1 MLATLMLT
9 TPQAGVLSVASAE
22 EVTLEED
29 AILQMEPVKDEDE
42 PMVDPVPDE
51 VLPLVEEA
59 ADTEELTSAESE
71 AEGRDA
77 ANEYTTPV
85 MDLSTAMVDKQIT
98 TNRSSILLSLSVS
111 NPESVSWLEIEYCLR
126 NDYSVIYPVRLYY
139 DSYRKQF
146 TCWYSP
152 SVYGEY
158 EMQQVHLG
166 DRNGEQQTVYNAAS
180 SNTGN
185 IPDDAVTYD
194 LSALNFSVIDDYIY
208 TMDELK
214 SAVAAAKEG
223 DWLWI
228 SGAED
233 FVLDESVTI
242 PQGVYLNVQSG
253 AGSFKVADGATLT
266 TNKIFCCYVP
276 MIIEGSWKN
285 TARNDRGYSNLSI
298 AQNGSVDN
306 AGQLYFDTLE
316 IKGYFNNSGSL
327 SVSDNLLL
335 AATGSIDNS
344 GTIYVNGSYTF
355 DGKLTQIAGGYI
367 CYRYKV
373 QTFDELKS
381 TVERAKA
388 GDRII
393 VNAGEN
399 DIEVNEDLTIPEGVY
414 LNIQANAGTFIVA
427 KDITFTTNAR
437 FDCNAPMTVEGV
449 WQNNNTAELR
459 EMLQIASAGKVK
471 NAGDAY
477 YWGGAFVAAGGCME
491 NNGYLLISNGF
502 ENNGTLTTA
511 PTATTKVSISV
522 TSLEELKAT
531 LSNDRSI
538 LWDIQ
543 WGVSENTVISE
554 DVTIPAGYT
563 VNIYNNSDAT
573 LTIDSGVTF
582 TNNAEIDCSVP
593 ATVKGTWI
601 NNGNANFSDLTIAEG
616 GHIKNNNNL
625 GIYGSYENYGTLTT
639 APSENTYLVAHIY
652 DFEGL
657 KTALASENPGHKMV
671 NLYVTGT
678 LVLTEDVFIPENTSL
693 YVYAQNTDATLLVR
707 EGTTLTSIG
716 YFACEIPMTV
726 AGIWVNRYFGV
737 NLQNGLTITSTG
749 KVDNAEGWFQL
760 SGAFVNNGVFT
771 GRNFRQTTTAISLD
785 ELKTALNNTYA
796 NNGTVLVTGDS
807 DFTITEDLMIPKGLT
822 VEVYG
827 NIQSLR
833 IAAGTTLTIDSE
845 ATLRSYA
852 PVSVDGTIVNYGAL
866 GIRNGMNVSGKID
879 NYNYIR
885 VTGGEL
891 TGEDKIIEHEASTC
905 SVYREYLVD
914 SEENLHSTLDNLD
927 LNKWNNLIVSDDLT
941 LSKAVTIPES
951 VYLSIQAGTFT
962 VGKSAALTT
971 YNNLAVQSAMN
982 VEGYWENKAPVG
994 ENSYPGCNIT
1004 GTLTVNG
1011 SVLNGG
1017 HIELYQYM
1025 EGSSLKRIQN
1035 TDRGSSGYGVNITSL
1050 DELRTIAANAN
1061 FPMAVSWRIDADI
1074 TLDQSLTLP
1083 DNMRLY
1089 IMGDQCSLTIPSDI
1103 TLNCEKASVVA
1114 FDRINVDVQGT
1125 LIVNGDCRAE
1135 SINVSGLLKNVG
1147 SVSFGK
1153 LVLSETGLVENG
1165 GMLVGEIQNHGTITQ
1180 MPRGNEPR
1188 IFGISLMAPCS
1199 WEDIFGNLK
1208 SGDTLQIYSWM
1219 EDSYISI
1226 SADTTFPDDIIVSGG
1241 GYYKVER
1248 GATFTT
1254 NSLPDDASIIVEGT
1268 WINNG
1273 STNLWQLLGSGVVQN
1288 NDSINAQYLAD
1299 SLTITGNHVSS
1310 DNGYTTL
1317 LELQDTLSSAQ
1328 NGDTIRCNLYNY
1340 GNGDSLVINENITVP
1355 EGVGLS
1361 FEYYTKVYFAEGNTL
1376 TVNGTLIVDQQM
1388 YFKGDFVL
1396 NGCIQ
1401 VNKTD
1406 NRNQPVSE
1414 PFSLL
1419 NGLVKDDFNVWDT
1432 GDSWLIASKSE
1443 ANLFCEVQNTGCTLR
1458 LLEGDNCVWTTV
1470 ALSRGTVIP
1479 DIRAGQYTLE
1489 VSKSGYVTRR
1499 YTVDTSAIPETLSV
1513 ELVEIGNI
1521 NGAMNPLGYAVDASD
1536 MQCLYELLTTGD
1548 CLSQIDDSEYFKA
1561 VADVNGDD
1569 TVDVYDLQ
1577 LLYEAVSGISTL

>member
-1 MLATLMLT
+1 MNDFKRFLCVLLATLMLT

-71 AEGRDA
+71 AEGRDT

-253 AGSFKVADGATLT
+253 AGSFKVAEGTTLT
-266 TNKIFCCYVP
+266 TNNKFDCYVP
-276 MIIEGSWKN
+276 MIIDGTWKAN
-285 TARNDRGYSNLSI
+285 GMNWGDLNLTVS
-298 AQNGSVDN
+298 ANGTVESKS
-306 AGQLYFDTLE
+306 TLSFSLLQ
-316 IKGYFNNSGSL
+316 IDGYFK
-327 SVSDNLLL
+327 
-335 AATGSIDNS
+335 NS
-344 GTIYVNGSYTF
+344 GTISIRDNLSVSSTGLLENGGIIYTGKTWKIDGVIKEIGAGAVYYDYSAKTMDDLMSFVN
-355 DGKLTQIAGGYI
+355 L
-367 CYRYKV
+367 
-373 QTFDELKS
+373 
-381 TVERAKA
+381 AKA
-388 GDRII
+388 GDTITI
-393 VNAGEN
+393 
-399 DIEVNEDLTIPEGVY
+399 DLKEREFLIDDSITIPDGVRIEMPY
-414 LNIQANAGTFIVA
+414 HVTICENVVLSTYTAQVQSMTVAGTWQIR
-427 KDITFTTNAR
+427 DNAR
-437 FDCNAPMTVEGV
+437 CWN
-449 WQNNNTAELR
+449 ELS
-459 EMLQIASAGKVK
+459 ISST
-471 NAGDAY
+471 
-477 YWGGAFVAAGGCME
+477 GGIE
-491 NNGYLLISNGF
+491 NNGYLEIAGSY

-522 TSLEELKAT
+522 TSLEELEAT

-538 LWDIQ
+538 LWDIR
-543 WGVSENTVISE
+543 WGVAENTVISK
-554 DVTIPAGYT
+554 DITIPAGYT

-573 LTIDSGVTF
+573 LTIDSGITF

-601 NNGNANFSDLTIAEG
+601 NNGNAYFSNLKIAED
-616 GHIKNNNNL
+616 GHIQNNSYL
-625 GIYGSYENYGTLTT
+625 QISDSYENHGTLTT
-639 APSENTYLVAHIY
+639 APSATTRLFAHVY
-652 DFEGL
+652 NFEDL
-657 KTALASENPGHKMV
+657 KRALASKIPSEMTIYLH
-671 NLYVTGT
+671 VTGT
-678 LVLTEDVFIPENTSL
+678 LTLTEDITVPENIS
-693 YVYAQNTDATLLVR
+693 LLVFGQDNNPSLVVD
-707 EGTTLTSIG
+707 EGAVLTTNG
-716 YFACEIPMTV
+716 YFTCEIPMTV
-726 AGIWVNRYFGV
+726 SGTWINSYSGV

-771 GRNFRQTTTAISLD
+771 GRSFRQTTTATSLD
-785 ELKTALNNTYA
+785 ELKAALNNTYA

-807 DFTITEDLMIPKGLT
+807 DFTIAEDLMIPKGLT
-822 VEVYG
+822 IEVYG
-827 NIQSLR
+827 NIQSLH

-885 VTGGEL
+885 VAGGEL

-914 SEENLHSTLDNLD
+914 SEENLHSTLSNLD
-927 LNKWNNLIVSDDLT
+927 LKKWNNLIVSDDLT

-1011 SVLNGG
+1011 TVLNGG

-1025 EGSSLKRIQN
+1025 EGSSLKHIQK
-1035 TDRGSSGYGVNITSL
+1035 TDSGSIGYGLSITSL

-1061 FPMAVSWRIDADI
+1061 FPMAVNWYIDGDI

-1114 FDRINVDVQGT
+1114 FDGINIDVQGT
-1125 LIVNGDCRAE
+1125 LTVNSDCRAE
-1135 SINVSGLLKNVG
+1135 SINVSGRLKNAG

-1153 LVLSETGLVENG
+1153 LVVSETGLVENG

-1180 MPRGNEPR
+1180 TPRENEPR
-1188 IFGISLMAPCS
+1188 IFSITLMSPCS

-1226 SADTTFPDDIIVSGG
+1226 SDDTTFPDDIIVSEGG
-1241 GYYKVER
+1241 CYKVER

-1254 NSLPDDASIIVEGT
+1254 NSLPDDTSVIVEGT
-1268 WINNG
+1268 WINNC
-1273 STNLWQLLGSGVVQN
+1273 SANLLRLSGSGAVQN
-1288 NDSINAQYLAD
+1288 NGSINTQYVAD
-1299 SLTITGNHVSS
+1299 SLTITGNHISCNS
-1310 DNGYTTL
+1310 NDNYATL
-1317 LELQDTLSSAQ
+1317 LELQDTLSNAK

-1361 FEYYTKVYFAEGNTL
+1361 FEYYTKVYLAERNIL

-1401 VNKTD
+1401 VSKTD
-1406 NRNQPVSE
+1406 NRNHSVSD

-1419 NGLVKDDFNVWDT
+1419 NGLEKDNFTVWDT

-1443 ANLFCEVQNTGCTLR
+1443 ANLFCEVQNSGCTLR
-1458 LLEGDNCVWTTV
+1458 LLDGDNCVWTTV
-1470 ALSRGTVIP
+1470 ALSSGTVIP
-1479 DIRAGQYTLE
+1479 DIKAGRYTLE
-1489 VSKSGYVTRR
+1489 VSKAGYVTRR
-1499 YTVDTSAIPETLSV
+1499 YTVDTSAMPETLSI
-1513 ELVEIGNI
+1513 ELVETGNV
-1521 NGAMNPLGYAVDASD
+1521 NGATNPLGYAVDASD

-1548 CLSQIDDSEYFKA
+1548 CLSQIDDPKYFKA
-1561 VADVNGDD
+1561 VADVNGDG
-1569 TVDVYDLQ
+1569 TADVYDLQ
-1577 LLYEAVSGISTL
+1577 LLYEVVSGISKL